1 MQKRVL
7 LSAVSILILAQ
18 TCLAESSIPA
28 VKHEARKLDPLI
40 LSVGASR
47 DAKYKS
53 VQEAIDAAQPGSVIR
68 VAPGTYR
75 DNILID
81 KPLRLEGAGWE
92 NTIITPREVSPQ
104 SPKELSKQ
112 LEDILRGAKTAKT
125 NEEKQQAYTKFQQL
139 QEKMNQFSKPT
150 LLVRDA
156 QNVDIRGLKFTLIP
170 ADGQGQ
176 SLAQAVVEFQNATGT
191 MERCVVIGSLKEGIR
206 IGSGAKV
213 QVRNSLVAATM
224 DTGVVVGGEP
234 NAQATI
240 SDCDVRN
247 CHYAGIQIWY
257 KCGSTTVERCRISG
271 SAYFGIRN
279 GGAPVIANNL
289 IFNNARSGIYM
300 AGNDAVIRNNLF
312 YENGTTGIAC
322 SKRYGCIIEQNT
334 FARNGSSG
342 VFISHDAYPIVRR
355 NIFFG
360 HEKALQT
367 KGPDDDQKGQG
378 QQTPNAVVFADNLF
392 WKNDT
397 VGVDLPADSQA
408 KQFDP
413 LFRDVQG
420 GDFSLAISSDARK
433 AGIGAADLI
442 SLESPW
448 LLQPE
453 ELAVIPKIDSRAY
466 NLWQEPVRAWRKL
479 RKGKPKQT
487 SVQQKAALAKIALL
501 YHVNPDVRK
510 KAIIT
515 IAEMGD
521 PNLIDDLIRAHSVE
535 AYNPVHS
542 VYGSVLPPLTGVR
555 KIAQKGTWKAWL
567 AGEAKAGRLKIDYIP
582 VDVNYLDPAEQT
594 QIQSFATRL
603 GPEHFDEMAEILTTR
618 PHDRRK
624 FYEAM
629 RYIVANDNS
638 SKVQQFL
645 TGNWLIEL
653 LEQRNIDIN
662 TIAYFLNGLA
672 NPGPLRHAID
682 TQVRTCLE
690 SENPVVVANTLHLL
704 AGVEGFSTVFTISG
718 VEEKVKKLLDSPDKN
733 VALQARRAMQTIN
746 PTAEGLTS
754 TISYEETFIDLH
766 KTLGRRYPCFELK
779 SIDWKAVGAEFL
791 PRIEKVKSD
800 EQFGL
805 LCVEL
810 VAKLEDSHAHLLE
823 GSAKVPDISFPQWD
837 PGFACLMDD
846 QERPVVYYI
855 DKGSPAEKAGVKVG
869 MVVNSVNAEE
879 AEEVIKKTIRLW
891 TMYIGYSSE
900 RYMRYHAYRFFVRQK
915 EKGAVV
921 KLEMLDD
928 KGQVHNFE
936 LPATLGVRYL
946 PRLPVP
952 NGGIKDSADISWK
965 MLDDNIGYIYVRRIR
980 SNLISSLDKAVGE
993 LKNASGLV
1001 IDVRGNSGGGFD
1013 SRRAHLNFALNRDSE
1028 EPQRPRYKGPI
1039 ALLIDSRCI
1048 SAGEGW
1054 ASWFVANKR
1063 ARLFG
1068 ETTAGA
1074 SSRKTIYELKNG
1086 LYKVKFPVKAYKG
1099 YLARPIERLGLK
1111 PDVPILQNRQDIIK
1125 RRDTVLGVAKRYL
1138 LENVE

>member
-1 MQKRVL
+1 MR
-7 LSAVSILILAQ
+7 SWILILMLAVSTLVSVQ
-18 TCLAESSIPA
+18 TCLAESSLPA

-40 LSVGASR
+40 LSVDASR

-53 VQEAIDAAQPGSVIR
+53 IQEAIDVAQPGSVIR
-68 VAPGTYR
+68 VASGTYR

-104 SPKELSKQ
+104 SPKELSKK
-112 LEDILRGAKTAKT
+112 LEAILRGAKT

-176 SLAQAVVEFQNATGT
+176 SLAQAVVKFQNATGT
-191 MERCVVIGSLKEGIR
+191 IERCVVIGSLKEGIR

-279 GGAPVIANNL
+279 GGAPIIANNL

-322 SKRYGCIIEQNT
+322 PKRYGCIIEQNT

-342 VFISHDAYPIVRR
+342 VFISHDAYPTVRR

-360 HEKALQT
+360 HEKALQR
-367 KGPDDDQKGQG
+367 KEPDVDKKGQG
-378 QQTPNAVVFADNLF
+378 EETRNAVVFADNLF

-397 VGVDLPADSQA
+397 VGVDLPADSQS

-413 LFRDVQG
+413 LFRDVQA
-420 GDFSLAISSDARK
+420 GDFSLAIGSDAK
-433 AGIGAADLI
+433 TAGIGAADLI

-448 LLQPE
+448 PLQPE
-453 ELAVIPKIDSRAY
+453 EIVIIPKIDSRAY
-466 NLWQEPVRAWRKL
+466 NLWQEPVQAWRKL
-479 RKGKPKQT
+479 KKVKPKQT

-521 PNLIDDLIRAHSVE
+521 QSLIDDLIRAHSVE
-535 AYNPVHS
+535 AYTPVHN
-542 VYGSVLPPLTGVR
+542 VYGSVLPTLTGAR
-555 KIAQKGTWKAWL
+555 KIAQKGSWKAWL

-582 VDVNYLDPAEQT
+582 VDVNSLDPAEQT
-594 QIQSFATRL
+594 QIQSFAARL
-603 GPEHFDEMAEILTTR
+603 GPEHFEEMTEILTTR
-618 PHDRRK
+618 PADRRK

-645 TGNWLIEL
+645 TGNWFVEL

-690 SENPVVVANTLHLL
+690 SENPVVLTNTLHLL

-718 VEEKVKKLLDSPDKN
+718 VEEKVKKLLDSHDRN

-746 PTAEGLTS
+746 PTAECLTS

-779 SIDWKAVGAEFL
+779 SIDWKAVGEEFL
-791 PRIEKVKSD
+791 PRIGKVKSD

-810 VAKLEDSHAHLLE
+810 VARLEDSHAHLLN
-823 GSAKVPDISFPQWD
+823 GAVKVPKISIPQWD
-837 PGFACLMDD
+837 PGFACLEDD
-846 QERPVVYYI
+846 QHRPVVYYV
-855 DKGSPAEKAGVKVG
+855 DKNSPAEKAGLKVG
-869 MVVNSVNAEE
+869 MVVTQVNGAD
-879 AEEVIKKTIRLW
+879 ANDVIEKTTKLYRK
-891 TMYIGYSSE
+891 YIGYSST
-900 RYMRYHAYRFFVRQK
+900 RYLRYHAYRFFVRQK
-915 EKGAVV
+915 ERGAIV
-921 KLEMLDD
+921 KFKMLDGD
-928 KGQVHNFE
+928 GKTHNFA
-936 LPATLGVRYL
+936 LPANIGIRYL
-946 PRLPVP
+946 PRLPVSRT
-952 NGGIKDSADISWK
+952 GISDAGSISWK
-965 MLDDNIGYIYVRRIR
+965 ILDGQIGYIYVRRIR
-980 SNLISSLDKAVGE
+980 GDLIELLDKAIGE
-993 LKNASGLV
+993 LKDARGLIV
-1001 IDVRGNSGGGFD
+1001 DVRGNSGGGFD
-1013 SRRAHLNFALNRDSE
+1013 SRRAHLNFALDKDSE
-1028 EPQRPRYKGPI
+1028 EPERPRYKGPI

-1054 ASWFVANKR
+1054 ASWFVANNR

-1086 LYKVKFPVKAYKG
+1086 LYKVRFPVKAYKG
-1099 YLARPIERLGLK
+1099 YLNRPIERYGLK
-1111 PDVPILQNRQDIIK
+1111 PDVPIFQNAHDLIE
-1125 RRDTVLGVAKRYL
+1125 RRDTVLQAAKQYL
-1138 LENVE
+1138 LEHVK